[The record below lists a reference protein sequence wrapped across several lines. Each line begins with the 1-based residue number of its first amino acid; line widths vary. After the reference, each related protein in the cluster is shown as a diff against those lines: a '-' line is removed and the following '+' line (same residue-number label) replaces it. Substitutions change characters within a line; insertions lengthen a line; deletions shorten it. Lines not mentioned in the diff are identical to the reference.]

1 LSEPIVI
8 WKALEI
14 YVAVERVICKRRE
27 KGEEM
32 VLNKPKRGR
41 DVEVKEDEEGQR

>member
-8 WKALEI
+8 WKTLEI
-14 YVAVERVICKRRE
+14 YVTVERVICKGRE

-41 DVEVKEDEEGQR
+41 DVEVQEYEEQQR